1 VITAN
6 QNTTADSEAA
16 YVTDTMNIGP
26 QLDMIA
32 GVRVDRFATAYNQLS
47 LTTGARLQ
55 LSHADVVA
63 SPRAAL
69 VYKPT
74 PIQSFYVSYGTS
86 FDPSA
91 EALTLTSKLANLGP
105 VKATTYEA
113 GSKTSLM
120 DGKLLLT
127 GAVFHTEVDNA
138 QINDPENPSL
148 TVLQGNETVQGIEL
162 GASGHITAKL
172 KITAGYTYLDGKTSG
187 AMGNPVVRY
196 ANSPIPNLAP
206 NAANLWAE
214 YRVTDP
220 WEVAVGAN
228 YLDRRAANT
237 AAPGIVANYAPSY
250 VVWSAMTSYRVNARL
265 SLQLNLINVFNAVYY
280 DNVYYTS
287 AAENHA
293 IPGAGRTL
301 KLTAR
306 ASF

>member
-1 VITAN
+1 V
-6 QNTTADSEAA
+6 
-16 YVTDTMNIGP
+16 
-26 QLDMIA
+26 
-32 GVRVDRFATAYNQLS
+32 
-47 LTTGARLQ
+47 
-55 LSHADVVA
+55 
-63 SPRAAL
+63 AL

-74 PIQSFYVSYGTS
+74 PTQSFYVSYGTS

-105 VKATTYEA
+105 VKAVTYEA
-113 GSKTSLM
+113 GSKTSLL

-138 QINDPENPSL
+138 QINDPENPSV
-148 TVLQGNETVQGIEL
+148 TVLQGVETVQGLEL

-187 AMGNPVVRY
+187 AMGTNPVVAY
-196 ANSPIPNLAP
+196 SNSPIPNVAP

-220 WEVAVGAN
+220 WEVGLGMN

-237 AAPGIVANYAPSY
+237 AAPGVAVGFAPSY
-250 VVWSAMTSYRVNARL
+250 VVWSAMTSYRVNDRL
-265 SLQLNLINVFNAVYY
+265 SLQLNLINVFDAVYY

-287 AAENHA
+287 LSENHV

-301 KLTAR
+301 KLAAR